1 MWELGLA
8 NLFVAKRVT
17 SITQQRI
24 ADTRLDTSR
33 CGTVGAPL
41 DPPLDTNAYFGQMQ
55 AIIKDLERVIAGVQQ
70 GSEVMLRTVYDSNGD
85 GVVDKARSANVA
97 QDSELLAT
105 HPPTWYAPPGMI
117 TPYAGKT
124 APAGWLL
131 CDGREVLRASYPA
144 LFAAIG
150 TTFGAGDGKASF
162 HLPDLRGR
170 VAAGVSSGH
179 ALASKEGER
188 EHTLTAEEMPKHSHN
203 WAGWAGPFDTN
214 GQYSGLGAFKGGTW
228 SVVKGKNITYDG
240 GAGIGDVGG
249 GKPHNTMQ
257 PTMYLNYII
266 KT

>member
-1 MWELGLA
+1 MNKIFKDQIPPAGGRKYRITA
-8 NLFVAKRVT
+8 NADGT
-17 SITQQRI
+17 SGIE
-24 ADTRLDTSR
+24 D
-33 CGTVGAPL
+33 V
-41 DPPLDTNAYFGQMQ
+41 
-55 AIIKDLERVIAGVQQ
+55 
-70 GSEVMLRTVYDSNGD
+70 TVYQQEGTPFGAKEAMQLFD
-85 GVVDKARSANVA
+85 GIV
-97 QDSELLAT
+97 
-105 HPPTWYAPPGMI
+105 PPGMI

-266 KT
+266 KC